1 MGTTTRWGILAP
13 GTIAHQFARGLRA
26 VPDAELVA
34 VGSRSIERAAAF
46 AHQYDIAN
54 VHGTYEALVE
64 DPTVDA
70 IYVANPHNYHRD
82 SAILCLEHGKA
93 VLCEK
98 PFTVSAD
105 GAQQILAA
113 ARKAGVFAMEA
124 MWTRF
129 LPAMQQARAWID
141 DGRIGDVRMVDASFA
156 FRGPW
161 EPEGRL
167 LNPKL
172 AGGSLLDVGVYVVSF
187 AYWVTGRNPVSV
199 LSQAHIGE
207 TGVDEQATILFRYE
221 DGALA
226 RLACGIRTNTQHRA
240 AVYGTE
246 GWIEFP
252 TSFWN
257 GTTAVLHVG
266 DEEQRFERPHMANG
280 YEYEAIE
287 VSRCLAE
294 GKVESEIMPLDETLR
309 IMRTLDV
316 IRGQWNLVYPFED
329 RS

>member
-1 MGTTTRWGILAP
+1 MATTTRWGILAP
-13 GTIAHQFARGLRA
+13 GTIAHHFADGLQV

-46 AHQYDIAN
+46 ARQYDIAN
-54 VHGTYEALVE
+54 VHGSYEDLVN
-64 DPTVDA
+64 DPAVDA

-82 SAILCLEHGKA
+82 SAVLCLEHGKA

-98 PFTVSAD
+98 PFTVNSS
-105 GAQQILAA
+105 GTQQIIEA

-129 LPAMQQARAWID
+129 LPAMQQAKTWIN
-141 DGRIGDVRMVDASFA
+141 DGRIGDVRIVDATFG

-167 LNPKL
+167 LNPRL
-172 AGGSLLDVGVYVVSF
+172 AGGALLDVGIYVVSF
-187 AYWVTGRNPVSV
+187 AFWMTGKSPVSTC
-199 LSQAHIGE
+199 SQAHIGE
-207 TGVDEQATILFRYE
+207 TGVDEQATILFRYD

-226 RLACGIRTNTQHRA
+226 KLACGIRTQTQHSA

-252 TSFWN
+252 QSFWN
-257 GTTAVLHVG
+257 GTTAILHVG
-266 DEEQRFERPHMANG
+266 DQEERFERPHMANG
-280 YEYEAIE
+280 YEYEAME
-287 VSRCLAE
+287 VSRCLAA
-294 GKVESEIMPLDETLR
+294 GMTESPVMPLEETLR
-309 IMRTLDV
+309 IMRTMDF
-316 IRGQWNLVYPFED
+316 IRGQWGLVYPFEG
-329 RS
+329 RT